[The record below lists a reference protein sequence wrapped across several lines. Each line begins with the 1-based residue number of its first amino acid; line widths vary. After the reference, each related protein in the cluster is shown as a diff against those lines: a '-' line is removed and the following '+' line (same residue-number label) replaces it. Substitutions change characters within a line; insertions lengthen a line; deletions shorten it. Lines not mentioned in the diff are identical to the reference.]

1 MLPIV
6 HIDARRRIRDPS
18 AFLVV
23 LAALVI
29 LPVNDARGQS
39 RARPAA
45 TPTDL
50 SSSLEATA
58 RAAGPS
64 VVQIFAT
71 SYAPGSAVVPRS
83 SDLVTTQRASG
94 SGVIVDPDGYI
105 VTNAH
110 VVRGAH
116 QVRVEIPLPTIG
128 QSILAGRSR
137 TLNGRIVGLD
147 VETDL
152 AVIQIEEKNLPA
164 LAFGDSDQ
172 LRAGQIVLAVGS
184 PLGLSNSVS
193 LGVVS
198 AIARQLEP
206 NSPMIYIQT
215 DASINPGSSGGPLLD
230 LNGRVVG
237 INTMIASPA
246 GGSEGLGFAAP
257 SNIVRTIFE
266 QIKKTGRVRRGDIG
280 VRAQTITPALASGL
294 RLARDSGVVLADVL
308 PGSPAA
314 RAGLRV
320 GDLVLNVDGK
330 PMENGRQ
337 LTVSLYRHFVG
348 DVVTLDVLR
357 DDQTLKVPVAM
368 AERSDALDDLVD
380 TIDPRENLVAR
391 LSMLGV
397 DLDRALAEK
406 LPVIRV
412 RTGVVVAS
420 TVAGAIDAREGGL
433 AQGDVIYAVNRTPI
447 AKLTDLRRLLDGFKP
462 GDAVVLHLERRG
474 ELMYLAFTIE

>member
-1 MLPIV
+1 MFPIV
-6 HIDARRRIRDPS
+6 HTDARRRIGGTT

-23 LAALVI
+23 LAALAT
-29 LPVNDARGQS
+29 LPVYDARGQS

-246 GGSEGLGFAAP
+246 GGSEGLAFAAP

-314 RAGLRV
+314 RTWR
-320 GDLVLNVDGK
+320 
-330 PMENGRQ
+330 M
-337 LTVSLYRHFVG
+337 
-348 DVVTLDVLR
+348 
-357 DDQTLKVPVAM
+357 
-368 AERSDALDDLVD
+368 
-380 TIDPRENLVAR
+380 
-391 LSMLGV
+391 
-397 DLDRALAEK
+397 
-406 LPVIRV
+406 
-412 RTGVVVAS
+412 
-420 TVAGAIDAREGGL
+420 
-433 AQGDVIYAVNRTPI
+433 
-447 AKLTDLRRLLDGFKP
+447 
-462 GDAVVLHLERRG
+462 
-474 ELMYLAFTIE
+474 